1 MRIENL
7 VLYTVITNTLARG
20 LISLMAILTL
30 ASCHKLKESPEFT
43 ASSHLPQ
50 YDYQS
55 GFDEYV
61 AETKAWLLEN
71 RAFKTKNR
79 QRELEANLPFEL
91 TPTHPNNK
99 SVLLVHGLGDS
110 PFSFTDVA
118 SHLVSKGYFVRAILL
133 PGHGSKVADL
143 NLATLDSWK
152 ISLQHHIELLKSTS
166 EEVWLGGFSTGANLV
181 TAAAYN
187 DEDIAGLI
195 LFSPA
200 FEARSRLLAFSKYA
214 KYFITWADR
223 DEESNYLR
231 YNSLPMHAAAMFYE
245 TVLEVREKMS
255 SSGFARPVFILASAN
270 DSIIDTQFLRE
281 RFSQSFTHPGS
292 RLIWQG
298 DDIGKR
304 NPRIL
309 TYSMNLPELRIA
321 NGSHM
326 GVLFAPDNPEYGV
339 NGKLRICDNGQ
350 SQENQI
356 LCESGADTWRT
367 AYGGDGSDNATSRL
381 TFNPYFAEHME
392 VLDWVMASDSDG
404 ARVVES
410 D

>member
-1 MRIENL
+1 MRF
-7 VLYTVITNTLARG
+7 
-20 LISLMAILTL
+20 LISFVAFLSL
-30 ASCHKLKESPEFT
+30 ASCQKLKESPEFT

-50 YDYQS
+50 YGYQS
-55 GFDEYV
+55 NFEDYV

-71 RAFKTKNR
+71 RAFKTEDR
-79 QRELEANLPFEL
+79 LSELEANLPFEMA
-91 TPTHPNNK
+91 PRRPNNK

-110 PFSFTDVA
+110 PFSFIDIA
-118 SHLVSKGYFVRAILL
+118 SHLVTQGYFVRAILL

-143 NLATLDSWK
+143 NLATLEGWK
-152 ISLQHHIELLKSTS
+152 ATLQHHIALLKARSD
-166 EEVWLGGFSTGANLV
+166 EVWLGGFSTGANLV
-181 TAAAYN
+181 TSAAYD
-187 DEDIAGLI
+187 DEKIAGLI

-200 FEARSRLLAFSKYA
+200 FEARSRLLVFSKYV
-214 KYFITWADR
+214 KYFITWADQ

-245 TVLEVREKMS
+245 TVLDVREKMND
-255 SSGFARPVFILASAN
+255 SGFARPVFILASAN
-270 DSIIDTQFLRE
+270 DSIIDTQYLRD
-281 RFSQSFTHPGS
+281 RFGRTFTHPGS

-298 DDIGKR
+298 DDIADR
-304 NPRIL
+304 DPRIL
-309 TYSMNLPELRIA
+309 TYNMHLPELRIA

-326 GVLFAPDNPEYGV
+326 GVLFAPENPEYGV

-350 SQENQI
+350 SQGNQI
-356 LCESGADTWRT
+356 LCESGAETWRT

-392 VLDWVMASDSDG
+392 VLDRVMASDSDG